1 MIWYKDKKMNYWKN
15 RIKERI
21 RWEIEDVKSWWDR
34 WEEFFLTIIFLI
46 SIILVVYIIWWVMY
60 LMIK

>member
-34 WEEFFLTIIFLI
+34 WEEFFF
-46 SIILVVYIIWWVMY
+46 
-60 LMIK
+60 